1 MAFLHVGC
9 SCFAPIGSRELI
21 PFSVFSL
28 YFADF
33 QFLFHWGSFP

>member
-1 MAFLHVGC
+1 MDFLHVGC

-28 YFADF
+28 
-33 QFLFHWGSFP
+33 